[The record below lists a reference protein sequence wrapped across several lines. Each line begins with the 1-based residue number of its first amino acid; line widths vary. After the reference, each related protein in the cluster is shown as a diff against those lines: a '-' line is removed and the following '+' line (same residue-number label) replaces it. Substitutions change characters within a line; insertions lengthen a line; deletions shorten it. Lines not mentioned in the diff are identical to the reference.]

1 MESSST
7 FIFGEASNHY
17 MGESELTYDEIE
29 QRMDEHKTVPF
40 YNVRQVVTFNIPH
53 PKGINR
59 LTRLVTVD
67 IALGPVEKMTVHPT
81 SIQQIE
87 KMMPAIVELIQTAEQ
102 EELKGRAD
110 KAGLAT
116 V

>member
-17 MGESELTYDEIE
+17 MGESELTYDEIAR
-29 QRMDEHKTVPF
+29 RMDEHQTVEF

-67 IALGPVEKMTVHPT
+67 IALGPVNKMIAHPT
-81 SIQQIE
+81 SIQLIE
-87 KMMPAIVELIQTAEQ
+87 MTPAIVELIQTAEQ